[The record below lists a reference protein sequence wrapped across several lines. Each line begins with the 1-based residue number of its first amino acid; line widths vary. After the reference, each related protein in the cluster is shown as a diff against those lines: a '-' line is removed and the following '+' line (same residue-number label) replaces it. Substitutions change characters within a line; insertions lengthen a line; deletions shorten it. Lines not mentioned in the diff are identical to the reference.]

1 MITGGKKDTQ
11 SFGDIKG
18 NNRTHE
24 VTKRPAT
31 GMYHYKY
38 HLTMAQYA
46 NIEHGE
52 EVAAVKHIH
61 HSK

>member
-1 MITGGKKDTQ
+1 MIPGGKRDSQ
-11 SFGDIKG
+11 SFGEVKVS
-18 NNRTHE
+18 NKTHE

-38 HLTMAQYA
+38 PLTMAQYA

-52 EVAAVKHIH
+52 VVAPVSHIH
-61 HSK
+61 HEK